1 MTRFA
6 RAVAVRALAKAFRAD
21 LKGKHA

>member
-6 RAVAVRALAKAFRAD
+6 RAVAARALAKAFRAD
-21 LKGKHA
+21 LDGENA